1 MTDPREGNDPVEK
14 ALREVAEAV
23 GGTVHRYP
31 SPRNPVRR
39 RTLREVV
46 SGEDSQFEEAV
57 LDADGTVYVIGRDS
71 GPQVSAVFGEA
82 VSTYE
87 WVYVIAPGHVPDL
100 RQVAGATAEQ
110 DVLEVVAQLYQRVS
124 GRLYHPLTDP
134 PVSAV
139 FDCWHS

>member
-1 MTDPREGNDPVEK
+1 MTDPIEET
-14 ALREVAEAV
+14 LRQVAEAV
-23 GGTVHRYP
+23 GATVHRYP

-39 RTLREVV
+39 RTLREYVRD
-46 SGEDSQFEEAV
+46 EDTQFEEAV

-87 WVYVIAPGHVPDL
+87 WVYVISPEHVPDL
-100 RQVAGATAEQ
+100 RQVAGATADQ
-110 DVLEVVAQLYQRVS
+110 DVLEVVAQLYRRAG

-134 PVSAV
+134 PVSAA
-139 FDCWHS
+139 FDNWRS